1 MLRAIADIARHH
13 GEDLSTLEARLACVE
28 VFALG
33 ASGGTRRT
41 DVGYYASRALIN
53 RIAADATG
61 IFLERGVANL
71 SAPVVSSLVTE
82 IAARFGIVV
91 SERSA
96 ASALPVLGAVGGAT
110 VNVIFMN
117 HFQRVARGHFAIRR
131 LERQYG
137 PSVVRQL
144 YNTHATSRRSDREV
158 NSFPMDAKASA
169 VSGTGIPA
177 TPPPAN
183 PAIDPR
189 LAGLRRMRLI
199 ATLLLVAM
207 TIVFI
212 ATSVV
217 KLDWPWIPYLRAFS
231 EAAMVGACADWF
243 AIVALFRRP
252 FGLPIPHTGIVPN
265 NKDRIG
271 GALGR
276 FITNNFLTASAM
288 NERLARID
296 VLGSLGRWISEPSNA
311 KRLGEYA
318 AVLLPRVASSLPAQQ
333 LGESVGNLARQALE
347 TIPAAPVAS
356 GLLRIIWAHGEAQ
369 ALIAQLIEY
378 SETWLNENKDYLTRK
393 ISQQSSGWIPK
404 WIDKMIA
411 EKVLNGVLSTLGE
424 MRNPRHP
431 WRIEMRKGVQR
442 LIDDLATDP
451 QMRAR
456 AEGIKAELLASPLL
470 MQQAKTLWTEI
481 ESGLNSALP
490 ANSETIAQTCEQG
503 LRSIGAWLL
512 EDEERKASLNGRV
525 LAVTQQFLLLYRF
538 EIGGY
543 IERVVHDWDTTTLVD
558 RLELQVGK
566 DLQYIR
572 INGTLVGGLV
582 GLLIFIASKWLA
594 ML

>member
-1 MLRAIADIARHH
+1 
-13 GEDLSTLEARLACVE
+13 
-28 VFALG
+28 
-33 ASGGTRRT
+33 
-41 DVGYYASRALIN
+41 
-53 RIAADATG
+53 
-61 IFLERGVANL
+61 
-71 SAPVVSSLVTE
+71 
-82 IAARFGIVV
+82 
-91 SERSA
+91 
-96 ASALPVLGAVGGAT
+96 
-110 VNVIFMN
+110 
-117 HFQRVARGHFAIRR
+117 
-131 LERQYG
+131 
-137 PSVVRQL
+137 
-144 YNTHATSRRSDREV
+144 
-158 NSFPMDAKASA
+158 MDAKVSA
-169 VSGTGIPA
+169 VSGTGRPA
-177 TPPPAN
+177 TPPPAS

-252 FGLPIPHTGIVPN
+252 FGLPIPHTGIVPA

-333 LGESVGNLARQALE
+333 LGESVGSLARQALE

-369 ALIAQLIEY
+369 ALIASLIEY
-378 SETWLNENKDYLTRK
+378 SETWLDENKDYLIRK

-411 EKVLNGVLSTLGE
+411 EKVLNGFLGTLGE

-431 WRIEMRKGVQR
+431 WRIELRKGVQR

-470 MQQAKTLWTEI
+470 I
-481 ESGLNSALP
+481 
-490 ANSETIAQTCEQG
+490 
-503 LRSIGAWLL
+503 
-512 EDEERKASLNGRV
+512 
-525 LAVTQQFLLLYRF
+525 
-538 EIGGY
+538 
-543 IERVVHDWDTTTLVD
+543 
-558 RLELQVGK
+558 
-566 DLQYIR
+566 
-572 INGTLVGGLV
+572 
-582 GLLIFIASKWLA
+582 
-594 ML
+594 

>member
-1 MLRAIADIARHH
+1 
-13 GEDLSTLEARLACVE
+13 
-28 VFALG
+28 
-33 ASGGTRRT
+33 
-41 DVGYYASRALIN
+41 
-53 RIAADATG
+53 
-61 IFLERGVANL
+61 
-71 SAPVVSSLVTE
+71 
-82 IAARFGIVV
+82 
-91 SERSA
+91 
-96 ASALPVLGAVGGAT
+96 
-110 VNVIFMN
+110 
-117 HFQRVARGHFAIRR
+117 
-131 LERQYG
+131 
-137 PSVVRQL
+137 
-144 YNTHATSRRSDREV
+144 
-158 NSFPMDAKASA
+158 MDAKASG
-169 VSGTGIPA
+169 VSGTGIPT
-177 TPPPAN
+177 TPAPAI

-199 ATLLLVAM
+199 ATLLLAAM
-207 TIVFI
+207 TVVFI
-212 ATSVV
+212 ATSLV

-288 NERLARID
+288 NERLARVD
-296 VLGSLGRWISEPSNA
+296 VVGSLGHWISEPSNA

-333 LGESVGNLARQALE
+333 VGETVGNLARQALE
-347 TIPAAPVAS
+347 TIPAAPLAS
-356 GLLRIIWAHGEAQ
+356 RVLRIVWAQGEAQ
-369 ALIAQLIEY
+369 ALIAHAVEL
-378 SETWLNENKDYLTRK
+378 SETWLVGNKDYLTRQ
-393 ISQQSSGWIPK
+393 ISQQSSSWIPK

-411 EKVLNGVLSTLGE
+411 EKVLNGLLSTLGE

-431 WRIEMRKGVQR
+431 WRIELRKAVEK
-442 LIDDLATDP
+442 LIDDLASDP

-456 AEGIKAELLASPLL
+456 AESIKAELLASPLL
-470 MQQAKTLWTEI
+470 IQQAKTLWADI
-481 ESGLNSALP
+481 ESGLNSTLP
-490 ANSETIAQTCEQG
+490 AHSETIAQTCEQG
-503 LRSIGAWLL
+503 LRSIGAWLV
-512 EDEERKASLNGRV
+512 EDEERKAGLNRRV

-543 IERVVHDWDTTTLVD
+543 IERVVHDWDTATLVD

-594 ML
+594 LL